1 MSAIVVISG
10 SIASG
15 KSTLARAVAT
25 ELQRIGVA
33 AAVIDIDVL
42 HDMLP
47 VDLDP
52 TWTTARPAAGSLA
65 QAFLSASVQVVV
77 VDGEFITPAER
88 SSFLERVALP
98 LTARFVTL
106 RVGYDEAL
114 KRARSDPARGVS
126 RNPAFLADH
135 YANVEAGLDAAPD
148 SDLVIHTDEM
158 DVTEATNAILAFVS
172 EVL

>member
-25 ELQRIGVA
+25 ELERIGVA

-47 VDLDP
+47 VELDP
-52 TWTTARPAAGSLA
+52 TWTIARQAAGSLA
-65 QAFLSASVQVVV
+65 QAFLSAAVRVVV
-77 VDGEFITPAER
+77 IDGEFITPAER
-88 SSFLERVALP
+88 SSLLDQVALP
-98 LTARFVTL
+98 VAARFVTL

-114 KRARSDPARGVS
+114 RRARSDPTRGVS
-126 RNPAFLADH
+126 RDPTFLADH
-135 YANVEAGLDAAPD
+135 YASVQAGLDAAPD
-148 SDLVIHTDEM
+148 TDLVIHTDEM
-158 DVTEATNAILAFVS
+158 DVTEATNAILAFVR